1 MPIIKVLDQGR
12 VPVKIWSNDVE
23 AEAEQQLIQTASLPF
38 VFKHVAAMPDVHGGK
53 GSTIGSVIA
62 TKGAICPATVGVDL
76 GCGMMAVK
84 TPLDA
89 KIVQDKIV
97 EIRKSIERSVPLG
110 FDRHQRIDFDTEF
123 KANPILWQGWH
134 DLINRDKLNHKLF
147 NDKDTWI
154 SAMKQLGT
162 LGGGNHFI
170 EVCLDTENNV
180 WIMLHSGSRGIG
192 NKIATAH
199 IDNAK
204 GLMKKW
210 FIETPNKDL
219 AYLVQGSKEFEDY
232 LEDIKWAQNF
242 AFENRKRMMDLT
254 LKDISYAV
262 TPGIPVPRLLEVNC
276 HHNYVELE
284 NHYTENVLVTRK
296 GAVRARIGDFGII
309 PSAMGQ
315 PSYIVKGKGNPESF
329 CSCSHGAGRKMSR
342 TKARATFTTDDL
354 IAQTQGVECRKD
366 NGVLDEIPGAYKS
379 IKSVMENQSDLV
391 EVVAEIK
398 AIMCIKG

>member
-1 MPIIKVLDQGR
+1 MPIIKVLNEGR
-12 VPVKIWSNDVE
+12 VPVKIWADDVE
-23 AEAEQQLIQTASLPF
+23 KEAEQQLIETASLPF
-38 VFKHVAAMPDVHGGK
+38 VYKHVSAMPDVHGGK

-84 TPLDA
+84 TPLNA
-89 KIVQDKIV
+89 TQVQDKII
-97 EIRKSIERSVPLG
+97 EIRKSIERSIPLG
-110 FDRHQRIDFDTEF
+110 FDRHNKIDVDAERA
-123 KANPILWQGWH
+123 ANPTLWQGWY
-134 DLINRDKLNHKLF
+134 DLNEVGKLNRKLF
-147 NDKDTWI
+147 NDPDTYK

-170 EVCLDTENNV
+170 EICLDTENNV

-232 LEDIKWAQNF
+232 LEDIKWAQEF
-242 AFENRKRMMDLT
+242 AFENRRRMMDLVM
-254 LKDISYAV
+254 KDLSYAL

-276 HHNYVELE
+276 HHNYVSQE
-284 NHYTENVLVTRK
+284 NHYGENVLVTRK
-296 GAVRARIGDFGII
+296 GAVRAREGDYGII
-309 PSAMGQ
+309 PGSMGAK
-315 PSYIVKGKGNPESF
+315 SFIVRGKGNAESF

-342 TKARATFTTDDL
+342 TKAKATFTLADL
-354 IAQTQGVECRKD
+354 AKQTEGIECRKD
-366 NGVLDEIPGAYKS
+366 EGVIDEIPSAYKD
-379 IKSVMENQSDLV
+379 IDQVMANQSDLV
-391 EVVAEIK
+391 EIVAQLRQ
-398 AIMCIKG
+398 IMCIKG